1 MKNMTTEIKN
11 TAEGNNSR
19 TIEAEEWIS
28 VLENKM
34 VEITAK
40 EQNKGKR
47 TKRAEDSLRGLWDNV
62 KCTNIWFIGVPVEKK
77 KKKKGSEKIF
87 EEIIVENIC
96 NMGKKIVNQVQEH
109 RESHTR

>member
-47 TKRAEDSLRGLWDNV
+47 TKRAEDSLRGL
-62 KCTNIWFIGVPVEKK
+62 
-77 KKKKGSEKIF
+77 
-87 EEIIVENIC
+87 
-96 NMGKKIVNQVQEH
+96 
-109 RESHTR
+109 